1 MNAPDYGAY
10 GFFLGIAPG
19 IAYGLW
25 DLYHVQQ
32 VVRDAKKIAR
42 DHGEWLDIGSSPS
55 IRFDYI
61 FRPKHFIR
69 PEDGVGVRLAKSR
82 LLSIRRH
89 AMRRHMVS
97 ALLAAIGAFLGV
109 IAAVG
114 IASDP

>member
-1 MNAPDYGAY
+1 MNAGGYGEY

-19 IAYGLW
+19 VAYALW
-25 DLYHVQQ
+25 NLSRVQR
-32 VVRDAKKIAR
+32 VVKEAQRIAR
-42 DHGEWLDIGSSPS
+42 DHGEILDIDSSPS

-82 LLSIRRH
+82 LH
-89 AMRRHMVS
+89 AAS
-97 ALLAAIGAFLGV
+97 ALIAFIGAILGV

-114 IASDP
+114 IASGP